1 MTMMKLF
8 HSHDYNAGNIIN
20 PFDEVVH
27 IVHKKV
33 QDIKN
38 GLNIAPYLHPIIPS
52 HTDDGDDINDDHD
65 FLPCYCSNHC

>member
-8 HSHDYNAGNIIN
+8 HSHDYNAGNSIN

-33 QDIKN
+33 QDVKN
-38 GLNIAPYLHPIIPS
+38 GLKISPLRIPPIES
-52 HTDDGDDINDDHD
+52 
-65 FLPCYCSNHC
+65 